1 MTENNNTVWEEE
13 QILASDV
20 WAVAKSLTA
29 MSGEDELEA
38 WRKTVKVLDNLC
50 GMADGLVLDPL
61 ILALTDAKVR
71 AEEELAR
78 ARDRL
83 SRPEGEKV
91 HPRERERFEELIRR
105 CDALDAAYW
114 TVVEEDWHNVEK
126 NVSVLAALQE
136 MRGEA
141 HEAFERYRHEVG
153 LED

>member
-83 SRPEGEKV
+83 SRPEGEKL
-91 HPRERERFEELIRR
+91 HPREDERLQHMLRR
-105 CDALDAAYW
+105 CDALGIAYLKI
-114 TVVEEDWHNVEK
+114 VEEDWPAAENQAAI
-126 NVSVLAALQE
+126 LATLKE
-136 MRGEA
+136 MREEA
-141 HEAFERYRHEVG
+141 DEVLDRYRAECG